1 MRRTNVAAAVCLAPL
16 AALLVSC
23 SSGSSGGAST
33 AGGGGGGGTTV
44 TVASGDDTNI
54 AELWQQVIIPDFQK
68 ANPGMTVKLNN
79 DLHGTNDQANFAKL
93 VAATQQ
99 GRDPAM
105 DVTSSFV
112 VKAAAAGLLTTD
124 TSKVANIGSV
134 DPKVLAAGG
143 PGAVPYRASSV
154 LLAYNPDKVKNPPGT
169 LEELLAWIKANPGR
183 FTYNS
188 PKTGGSGGAF
198 VATVLDS
205 SVPPADREQMT
216 TGYKKELEK
225 DWEPGW
231 KVLAGLNP
239 YVYQKGVYPNGNNQT
254 LQLLSSG
261 QIDMAPVWSD
271 QFISGQAAG
280 TIPKTMKAA
289 QIKNPSFTGGAAYL
303 GVVKASKN
311 QDLAFKLV
319 NFVLTPEVQA
329 KIAEKIAGYPTIPL
343 DKLSPDVQAKF
354 KDADTANLRAGY
366 SSDHNSDLNN
376 LWDTN
381 VPGK

>member
-33 AGGGGGGGTTV
+33 AGGGGGGTTV
-44 TVASGDDTNI
+44 TVATGDDTNI

>member
-124 TSKVANIGSV
+124 TSKVANLGSV

>member
-44 TVASGDDTNI
+44 TVATGDDTNI

-216 TGYKKELEK
+216 TGYNKELEK

>member
-124 TSKVANIGSV
+124 TSKVANLGSV

-225 DWEPGW
+225 DWDPGW

>member
-319 NFVLTPEVQA
+319 NFVLTPEAQA

>member
-33 AGGGGGGGTTV
+33 AGGGGGGTTV

-105 DVTSSFV
+105 DVTASFV

-216 TGYKKELEK
+216 TGYHKELEK

-280 TIPKTMKAA
+280 TIPKTMMAA
-289 QIKNPSFTGGAAYL
+289 QIKDPSFTGGAAYL

>member
-216 TGYKKELEK
+216 KGYKKELEK

-329 KIAEKIAGYPTIPL
+329 KIAEKIAGYPIIPL
-343 DKLSPDVQAKF
+343 DKLSPDVQTKF

>member
-1 MRRTNVAAAVCLAPL
+1 M
-16 AALLVSC
+16 SC

>member
-1 MRRTNVAAAVCLAPL
+1 MRRTNVAAAGCLAPL

-112 VKAAAAGLLTTD
+112 VKAAAAGLLTPD

-216 TGYKKELEK
+216 KGYKKELEK

-329 KIAEKIAGYPTIPL
+329 KIAEKIAGYPIIPL
-343 DKLSPDVQAKF
+343 DKLSPDVQARF

>member
-124 TSKVANIGSV
+124 TSKVANLGSV

-225 DWEPGW
+225 NWDPGW

-329 KIAEKIAGYPTIPL
+329 KIAEKIAGYPIIPL

>member
-124 TSKVANIGSV
+124 TSKVANLGSV

-329 KIAEKIAGYPTIPL
+329 KIAEKIAGYPIIPL